1 MRWVSVFN
9 GGRVGV
15 QLTLEARPRNFFS
28 FLFPTSDVFFIHL
41 FIYLFIYFSTKM
53 LISASH
59 LSFFSIL
66 MLQLSS
72 KENPH
77 FHTSCVHFITTTAN
91 ALQAIFEKSKEKNAC
106 TPDALD
112 IAEIYLIIVSLC
124 FTFAEPFDDIFSLRQ
139 VKLC

>member
-1 MRWVSVFN
+1 
-9 GGRVGV
+9 
-15 QLTLEARPRNFFS
+15 
-28 FLFPTSDVFFIHL
+28 
-41 FIYLFIYFSTKM
+41 M

-77 FHTSCVHFITTTAN
+77 FSCVHFITTTAN
-91 ALQAIFEKSKEKNAC
+91 ALYAIFEKSKKKNAR
-106 TPDALD
+106 TLDALD